1 MEALTVGCH
10 SVLIAV
16 AEVEADI
23 GGQGVARVDDLEFD
37 LTVGP
42 IIRESL
48 RGRGPSLGI
57 RPGRSSIRMKRS
69 GSHQP
74 PARRVL

>member
-16 AEVEADI
+16 AKGEADI
-23 GGQGVARVDDLEFD
+23 GGQRVTRVDDLEFD

-42 IIRESL
+42 IVANHSEVVDRPSESDPS
-48 RGRGPSLGI
+48 GPQFG
-57 RPGRSSIRMKRS
+57 
-69 GSHQP
+69 
-74 PARRVL
+74 